1 MKINLIN
8 LFNDNTNILLDN
20 CKFEN
25 EECIKYINKY
35 YIAWYKLLS
44 DKKNAKINY
53 IQKND
58 IKQFYLLLLNS
69 LIINQIESKQFQ
81 REK

>member
-20 CKFEN
+20 CKFVKMKD
-25 EECIKYINKY
+25 IKYTNKY

-44 DKKNAKINY
+44 DKNYAKINY
-53 IQKND
+53 ILKKD
-58 IKQFYLLLLNS
+58 IKQFYLLHY
-69 LIINQIESKQFQ
+69 
-81 REK
+81 